1 MTNVNCDVSAEFYL
15 KKRICIAMIAQLA
28 PTYGLNL
35 SPILL
40 IFHKNPVTPDRFSR

>member
-1 MTNVNCDVSAEFYL
+1 
-15 KKRICIAMIAQLA
+15 MIAQLA

-40 IFHKNPVTPDRFSR
+40 IFQKKPVTPDLFSRSPGFGVCIKSRVDR